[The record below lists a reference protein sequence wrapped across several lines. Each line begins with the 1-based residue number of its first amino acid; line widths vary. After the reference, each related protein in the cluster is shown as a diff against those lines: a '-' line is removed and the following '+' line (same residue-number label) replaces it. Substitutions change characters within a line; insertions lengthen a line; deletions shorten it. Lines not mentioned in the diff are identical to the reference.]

1 MEKNTK
7 KATLLLL
14 VQLFFALLAGFF
26 KEPTVATLCL
36 YLGFLLPLL
45 SVRPR
50 LFPKD
55 IKGGAPLLL
64 LFPLFLFINALSS
77 LATGW
82 VFTALSLPQNPV
94 LPNPSIPLALLFDVF
109 LAALCEEIFCRGILY
124 KLFRPLGA
132 GSAILATAIAFSMM
146 HANPYQLF
154 YALLAGLFLGFVR
167 EASGSFLLPLLFHL
181 GNNLVSLL
189 VGKVDPLIFLC
200 ATLVLSAV
208 CLFFFLRKHAS
219 LLPKWG
225 ELRPK
230 NLKSLF
236 TPPFILYLL
245 LMLTLTL
252 L

>member
-26 KEPTVATLCL
+26 KEPILSTLCL

-50 LFPKD
+50 LFPTE
-55 IKGGAPLLL
+55 IKNAFPLLL
-64 LFPLFLFINALSS
+64 LFPLFVFINSLSS

-82 VFTALSLPQNPV
+82 IFTALSLPMSPV

-132 GSAILATAIAFSMM
+132 GTAILATAIVFSLM

-154 YALLAGLFLGFVR
+154 YALLAGLFLGLIR
-167 EASGSFLLPLLFHL
+167 EAGGSFLLPFLFHL
-181 GNNLVSLL
+181 GNNLVSFLA
-189 VGKVDPLIFLC
+189 GEADPLLFLL

-208 CLFFFLRKHAS
+208 CLLFFFRKHTA
-219 LLPKWG
+219 LLPKKEG
-225 ELRPK
+225 LRPQ

-236 TPPFILYLL
+236 IPPFVLYLL
-245 LMLTLTL
+245 LMLTFTL

>member
-50 LFPKD
+50 FFPED
-55 IKGGAPLLL
+55 IKAGTPLLL
-64 LFPLFLFINALSS
+64 LFPLFLFINTLSS

-82 VFTALSLPQNPV
+82 LFTALSLPMTPV
-94 LPNPSIPLALLFDVF
+94 LPNPSIPLALLFDVLF
-109 LAALCEEIFCRGILY
+109 AALCEEVFCRGILY
-124 KLFRPLGA
+124 KLLRPLGA
-132 GSAILATAIAFSMM
+132 GTAILATATVFALM

-154 YALLAGLFLGFVR
+154 YALLAGLFLGLIR
-167 EASGSFLLPLLFHL
+167 EASGSFLLPFLFHL
-181 GNNLVSLL
+181 GNNLVSFLL
-189 VGKVDPLIFLC
+189 GEVDPLIFLLV
-200 ATLVLSAV
+200 TLSLSAL
-208 CLFFFLRKHAS
+208 CLFFFLRRHVS
-219 LLPKWG
+219 LLPKK
-225 ELRPK
+225 EALRPQ

-236 TPPFILYLL
+236 IFPFILYLL
-245 LMLTLTL
+245 LMLTLTFL
-252 L
+252 

>member
-1 MEKNTK
+1 MERNTK

-26 KEPTVATLCL
+26 TQPILATLCL

-45 SVRPR
+45 SVRPT

-55 IKGGAPLLL
+55 LKGSSPLLL
-64 LFPLFLFINALSS
+64 LFPLFLFVNALSS
-77 LATGW
+77 LLTGW
-82 VFTALSLPQNPV
+82 VFEALSRPITPV
-94 LPNPSIPLALLFDVF
+94 LPNESIPLALLFDVL

-132 GSAILATAIAFSMM
+132 GTAILATAIAFSLM
-146 HANPYQLF
+146 HANPYQLL
-154 YALLAGLFLGFVR
+154 YALLAGLFLGLVR
-167 EASGSFLLPLLFHL
+167 EASGSFLLPFLFHL
-181 GNNLVSLL
+181 GNNLVSFLA
-189 VGKVDPLIFLC
+189 GKADPLIFLLV
-200 ATLVLSAV
+200 TLFLSAI

-219 LLPKWG
+219 LLPKKG
-225 ELRPK
+225 ELRPQ

-236 TPPFILYLL
+236 IPPFILYLL